1 MKAKRRTGQRAR
13 TSLILGTCILLVL
26 CLAYVLSS
34 GEGAESLSDRLDVVM
49 MVIAVLAL
57 VSPFFILLRTAGATA
72 AEDEADLARRLGQ
85 AVARAEP
92 LTRSH
97 MGGDRVPVRVS
108 FTFRPSPHAR
118 SATRPLVPN
127 GTLDGLVAD
136 YWAVRPRR
144 LVITGQP
151 GAGKSVLA
159 RAFVA
164 EFNESRAEEEPVPV
178 LLPLGDWGRQELFR
192 DWVVRHLV
200 RDYGC
205 TRAHAA
211 QLMDSGLVL
220 PVLDGL
226 DELDEP
232 GVLLPESRAQQVL
245 DALTGYQSGLEPAPV
260 VLTCRTDLYDALEAS
275 GRPMLDAA
283 RVEIDPMEAQEAV
296 RFLAMRQDAIR
307 REGQWRP
314 VLDELRAHPQGVLA
328 RSLSTPWR
336 LVAMATAYEQ
346 VNDPGELLGAR
357 TEQDATDRVFA
368 RFIPASVRAV
378 DEEPRYSPERVH
390 AWLHQLALQL
400 ESRGGGANTLVLP
413 ELARSPGALRARV
426 LYAVTVGFLALV
438 TLRVFL
444 PDASQGSLGWGSVLL
459 VVGITVTALLL
470 LRPGGIRL
478 LPHAAMG
485 LPPWRSPLWAV
496 AAKAAVTA
504 HSRRGVLMLSVLPTL
519 VLWRALAP
527 EWLGGISD
535 WTMAL
540 AILPTLMLYAVLV
553 AGQALDAAVMGP
565 SGWLRGGALVALV
578 LLCPAGVIVGLSLR
592 AGLGLDTVLPPLVLL
607 GLLYCALSGDTVMYL
622 CWLLVHFR
630 RVPFRLSR
638 FLDWCHV
645 AGLIRI
651 TGGVYQFRHREFQ
664 EWLARHPIPLTRP
677 TAPARDPATARTP

>member
-1 MKAKRRTGQRAR
+1 MKAKRQAGRRAWVPL
-13 TSLILGTCILLVL
+13 TVVACVLLAL
-26 CLAYVLSS
+26 CLTYALAF
-34 GEGAESLSDRLDVVM
+34 GEGAETLADRVALVM
-49 MVIAVLAL
+49 MVLTVLAL
-57 VSPFFILLRTAGATA
+57 VVSLRRGTGATA
-72 AEDEADLARRLGQ
+72 VEDGAVLAGRLGQ
-85 AVARAEP
+85 TVESAE
-92 LTRSH
+92 LLSRRVI
-97 MGGDRVPVRVS
+97 GGDRVPVRV
-108 FTFRPSPHAR
+108 TFAFRRSAHAR

-127 GTLDGLVAD
+127 GTLNGLVAD
-136 YWAVRPRR
+136 YRAVRPRR
-144 LVITGQP
+144 LVITGEP

-164 EFNESRAEEEPVPV
+164 EFNRSRTEAEPVPV

-200 RDYGC
+200 RDYGS

-211 QLMDSGLVL
+211 QLKDLGLVL

-232 GVLLPESRAQQVL
+232 GVPLPDSRAQQVL

-283 RVEIDPMEAQEAV
+283 RVEIDPVEAQEAV
-296 RFLAMRQDAIR
+296 RFLAMRQDAIH

-346 VNDPGELLGAR
+346 VNDPRELLGAR
-357 TEQDATDRVFA
+357 TEQEATDRMFA

-378 DEEPRYSPERVH
+378 DEEPRHSPERVH

-426 LYAVTVGFLALV
+426 LYAVTVGLLTLV
-438 TLRVFL
+438 TLRAFL
-444 PDASQGSLGWGSVLL
+444 LDGAVGGAGWAFSVLL
-459 VVGITVTALLL
+459 SGIAVLALLH
-470 LRPGGIRL
+470 LRPRGYRL
-478 LPHAAMG
+478 ILRSAMW

-496 AAKAAVTA
+496 AAKAALTGRNRWGFVV
-504 HSRRGVLMLSVLPTL
+504 SSVLPAL
-519 VLWRALAP
+519 IMWRTLAP
-527 EWLGGISD
+527 EQLGGMGD

-540 AILPTLMLYAVLV
+540 ATLPMLALYVGLL
-553 AGQALDAAVMGP
+553 AGQVMDAAVIGP
-565 SGWLRGGALVALV
+565 SGWPRGGALIALA
-578 LLCPAGVIVGLSLR
+578 LLCPTVVLMSLSVR
-592 AGLGLDTVLPPLVLL
+592 AGLGLDAYMFPLALFGV
-607 GLLYCALSGDTVMYL
+607 LYCAFSGDTVMYL
-622 CWLLVHFR
+622 CWLLIHFR

-638 FLDWCHV
+638 FLDWCHA

-664 EWLARHPIPLTRP
+664 EWIARHPAPLTRP

>member
-1 MKAKRRTGQRAR
+1 MKAKRQAGRRAWVPF
-13 TSLILGTCILLVL
+13 TVVACVLLAL
-26 CLAYVLSS
+26 CLTYTLAF
-34 GEGAESLSDRLDVVM
+34 GEGAETLADRVALVM
-49 MVIAVLAL
+49 MVLAVLTL
-57 VSPFFILLRTAGATA
+57 VVSLRRGTGAA
-72 AEDEADLARRLGQ
+72 AVEDRAALARRLGQ
-85 AVARAEP
+85 TVASAE
-92 LTRSH
+92 LLSRRVI
-97 MGGDRVPVRVS
+97 GGDRVPVRVT
-108 FTFRPSPHAR
+108 FTFRRSAHAR

-136 YWAVRPRR
+136 YRAVRPRR
-144 LVITGQP
+144 LVITGEP

-164 EFNESRAEEEPVPV
+164 EFNRSRTEAEPVPV

-200 RDYGC
+200 RDYGS

-211 QLMDSGLVL
+211 QLTDVGLVL

-232 GVLLPESRAQQVL
+232 GVPLPDSRAQQVL
-245 DALTGYQSGLEPAPV
+245 DALTGYQSGLEPAPI
-260 VLTCRTDLYDALEAS
+260 VLTCRTDLYDVLEAS

-283 RVEIDPMEAQEAV
+283 RVEIDPVEAQEAV
-296 RFLAMRQDAIR
+296 RFLAMRQDAIH
-307 REGQWRP
+307 RERQWRP

-346 VNDPGELLGAR
+346 VNDPRELLGAR
-357 TEQDATDRVFA
+357 TEREATDRMFA
-368 RFIPASVRAV
+368 HFIPASVRAV

-444 PDASQGSLGWGSVLL
+444 PDAPQGSLGWWGSVLL
-459 VVGITVTALLL
+459 ILGITVMSLVL

-478 LPHAAMG
+478 LPHAVMG

-519 VLWRALAP
+519 VLWRTLAP
-527 EWLGGISD
+527 EWLGGMGD

-540 AILPTLMLYAVLV
+540 AILPTLMLYAGLV
-553 AGQALDAAVMGP
+553 AGQALDAAVIGP

-578 LLCPAGVIVGLSLR
+578 LLCPAGMLVGLSLW
-592 AGLGLDTVLPPLVLL
+592 AGMGLDTVLPPLVLL

-622 CWLLVHFR
+622 CWLLIHFR

-638 FLDWCHV
+638 FLDWCHA

-664 EWLARHPIPLTRP
+664 EWIARHPAPLTRP

>member
-1 MKAKRRTGQRAR
+1 MKGNRQAGRRAR
-13 TSLILGTCILLVL
+13 TSFITATSVVLVL
-26 CLAYVLSS
+26 CLMYVLGF
-34 GEGAESLSDRLDVVM
+34 GEGAKSLTDRV
-49 MVIAVLAL
+49 AVLSAAVGVLTLAL
-57 VSPFFILLRTAGATA
+57 ALRRGAEA
-72 AEDEADLARRLGQ
+72 VPAEDRAALTGRLAQ
-85 AVARAEP
+85 AVASAE
-92 LTRSH
+92 LLSRRVI
-97 MGGDRVPVRVS
+97 GGDRVPVRVS
-108 FTFRPSPHAR
+108 FTFRPAPHAR
-118 SATRPLVPN
+118 SATMPLVPN

-136 YWAVRPRR
+136 YRAVRPRR

-164 EFNESRAEEEPVPV
+164 EFNENRAEEEPVPV

-260 VLTCRTDLYDALEAS
+260 VLACRTDLYEVLEAS

-283 RVEIDPMEAQEAV
+283 RVEIDPVEPHEAF
-296 RFLAMRQDAIR
+296 RFLAMRQDAVH
-307 REGQWRP
+307 REGDWRP

-336 LVAMATAYEQ
+336 LVAMATVYEQ
-346 VNDPGELLGAR
+346 VNDPAELLGAR
-357 TEQDATDRVFA
+357 TEREVSDRMFA
-368 RFIPASVRAV
+368 RFIPASVRAL
-378 DEEPRYSPERVH
+378 DEEARYSPERVH

-426 LYAVTVGFLALV
+426 LYAVTVGLLALV
-438 TLRVFL
+438 TLRTLL
-444 PDASQGSLGWGSVLL
+444 PDAPQGSFEWGIVLL
-459 VVGITVTALLL
+459 VVGIAVTALLL

-496 AAKAAVTA
+496 AAKAALTG
-504 HSRRGVLMLSVLPTL
+504 RNRWGVLVLSVLPTL
-519 VLWRALAP
+519 VLWRTLGP
-527 EWLGGISD
+527 ERLGGMGD

-540 AILPTLMLYAVLV
+540 AILPTLILYAGLV
-553 AGQALDAAVMGP
+553 AGQVLDAAVIGP
-565 SGWLRGGALVALV
+565 SGWPRGGTLVALV
-578 LLCPAGVIVGLSLR
+578 LLCPAGVLLGLGLR
-592 AGLGLDTVLPPLVLL
+592 AGLGLETALPPLVLF

-622 CWLLVHFR
+622 CWLLIHFR
-630 RVPFRLSR
+630 RVPFRLSG
-638 FLDWCHV
+638 FLDWCHA

-664 EWLARHPIPLTRP
+664 EWLARHPAPLTRP
-677 TAPARDPATARTP
+677 TAPARDPASARTP

>member
-1 MKAKRRTGQRAR
+1 MKAKRQAGRREWVPLTVVA
-13 TSLILGTCILLVL
+13 CVLLAL
-26 CLAYVLSS
+26 CLAYVLAF
-34 GEGAESLSDRLDVVM
+34 GEGAETLADRVALVM
-49 MVIAVLAL
+49 MVLTVMAL
-57 VSPFFILLRTAGATA
+57 VVSLRRGTGATA
-72 AEDEADLARRLGQ
+72 VEHGAALAERLGQ
-85 AVARAEP
+85 TVESAE
-92 LTRSH
+92 LLSRRVI
-97 MGGDRVPVRVS
+97 GGDRVPVRV
-108 FTFRPSPHAR
+108 TFAFRRSAHAR

-136 YWAVRPRR
+136 YRAVRPRR
-144 LVITGQP
+144 LVITGEP

-164 EFNESRAEEEPVPV
+164 EFNRRRTEAEPVPV

-200 RDYGC
+200 RDYGI
-205 TRAHAA
+205 TSAHAA

-232 GVLLPESRAQQVL
+232 GVPLPDSRAQQVL

-260 VLTCRTDLYDALEAS
+260 VLTCRTDLYDVLEAS

-283 RVEIDPMEAQEAV
+283 RVEIDPVEAQEAV
-296 RFLAMRQDAIR
+296 RFLAMRQDAIH
-307 REGQWRP
+307 REGDWRP

-336 LVAMATAYEQ
+336 LAAMATAYEQ
-346 VNDPGELLGAR
+346 VDNPRELLGAR
-357 TEQDATDRVFA
+357 TEQEVTDRMFA
-368 RFIPASVRAV
+368 HFIPASVRAV

-400 ESRGGGANTLVLP
+400 ESRGGGVNTLVLP
-413 ELARSPGALRARV
+413 ELARSPGASWARV
-426 LYAVTVGFLALV
+426 LYVVTVGLLALV
-438 TLRVFL
+438 TLWTFL
-444 PDASQGSLGWGSVLL
+444 PDAPQGSLGRGFVLL

-470 LRPGGIRL
+470 LRPGRLRL
-478 LPHAAMG
+478 LPYAAMC
-485 LPPWRSPLWAV
+485 LPSWRSPLWAV
-496 AAKAAVTA
+496 AAKAVLTGR
-504 HSRRGVLMLSVLPTL
+504 SRWGVLVSSVLPTL
-519 VLWRALAP
+519 VLWRILAP
-527 EWLGGISD
+527 EWLGGMGD

-540 AILPTLMLYAVLV
+540 AILPTLMLYAGLV
-553 AGQALDAAVMGP
+553 AGHGLDATVIGP

-578 LLCPAGVIVGLSLR
+578 LLCPAGVLLGLSLR
-592 AGLGLDTVLPPLVLL
+592 AGLGLDTALPPLVLF

-622 CWLLVHFR
+622 CWLLIHFR

-638 FLDWCHV
+638 FLDWCHA

-664 EWLARHPIPLTRP
+664 EWIARHPAPLTRP

>member
-1 MKAKRRTGQRAR
+1 MKAKRQAGRRAWVPL
-13 TSLILGTCILLVL
+13 TVVACVLLAL
-26 CLAYVLSS
+26 CLTYVLGF
-34 GEGAESLSDRLDVVM
+34 GEGAKTLADRVALVM
-49 MVIAVLAL
+49 MVLAVLTLVVSLRRGTGAAAVEVGTAL
-57 VSPFFILLRTAGATA
+57 AG
-72 AEDEADLARRLGQ
+72 RLGQ
-85 AVARAEP
+85 TVASAE
-92 LTRSH
+92 LLSRRVI
-97 MGGDRVPVRVS
+97 GGDRVPVRV
-108 FTFRPSPHAR
+108 TFAFRRSSHAR
-118 SATRPLVPN
+118 SASRPLVPN
-127 GTLDGLVAD
+127 GTLDGLVTD
-136 YWAVRPRR
+136 YRAVRPRR

-164 EFNESRAEEEPVPV
+164 EFNRSRTEAEPVPV

-200 RDYGC
+200 RDYGS

-232 GVLLPESRAQQVL
+232 GVPLPDSRAQQVL

-260 VLTCRTDLYDALEAS
+260 VLTCRTDLYDVLEAS

-283 RVEIDPMEAQEAV
+283 RVEIDPVEAQEAV
-296 RFLAMRQDAIR
+296 RFLAMRQDAIH
-307 REGQWRP
+307 REGEWLP

-346 VNDPGELLGAR
+346 VNDPRELLGAR
-357 TEQDATDRVFA
+357 TEQEATDRMFA
-368 RFIPASVRAV
+368 HFIPASVRAV
-378 DEEPRYSPERVH
+378 DGGPRHSPERVH

-400 ESRGGGANTLVLP
+400 ESRAGGANTLVLP
-413 ELARSPGALRARV
+413 ELARFPGALRARV
-426 LYAVTVGFLALV
+426 LYVVTVGLLALV
-438 TLRVFL
+438 TLRTFL
-444 PDASQGSLGWGSVLL
+444 PDAPQGSLGWGVVLL

-496 AAKAAVTA
+496 AAKAAVTG
-504 HSRRGVLMLSVLPTL
+504 HSRRGVLVLSVLPTL

-527 EWLGGISD
+527 EWLGGMGD
-535 WTMAL
+535 WTMML
-540 AILPTLMLYAVLV
+540 AILPTLMLYAARV
-553 AGQALDAAVMGP
+553 AGQALDAAVIGP

-578 LLCPAGVIVGLSLR
+578 LLCPAGMIVGLSLR

-607 GLLYCALSGDTVMYL
+607 GLLYCALSGDTVLYL
-622 CWLLVHFR
+622 CWLLIHFR
-630 RVPFRLSR
+630 KVPFRLSR
-638 FLDWCHV
+638 FLDWCHA

-664 EWLARHPIPLTRP
+664 EWLARHPAPLTRP
-677 TAPARDPATARTP
+677 TAPARGAATARTP